1 MAESVTPPTPA
12 TVAAHVHG
20 FSGVTPDTVRHEVA
34 DYLSASVDNAED
46 TTSVVGLF
54 GAAHDVLTN
63 ALDAVEDELD

>member
-1 MAESVTPPTPA
+1 MEESVTPPTPA

-20 FSGVTPDTVRHEVA
+20 FSGMTPDTVRQEVA
-34 DYLSASVDNAED
+34 DYLFATVENADDIASVVEI
-46 TTSVVGLF
+46 F